1 MTYTPKEARYFYW
14 HCMTAATILEVL
26 EVIERNAAT
35 NVHLNNAVR
44 MATLNA
50 VGRRGISLASPSAA
64 AKIATSTGT
73 GRFKGLLRE
82 HVVPVSVISMRV
94 RKAWSSR
101 ERPTW
106 RELAWLKD
114 EDLQHWAV
122 VDSDYFLDAEAPLSA
137 VVADIVRQSTLLA
150 WVTSADNSEL
160 RSRGLTKRMPE
171 GSDDDPHAR
180 YTACDIKLVDLRLQ
194 PAT

>member
-1 MTYTPKEARYFYW
+1 MTYTPREARHFYW
-14 HCMTAATILEVL
+14 HCMTAATLLEVL
-26 EVIERNAAT
+26 ERNTAT

-64 AKIATSTGT
+64 AKIASSTGP

-94 RKAWSSR
+94 EKAWTSH

-106 RELAWLKD
+106 RELVPWLKD
-114 EDLQHWAV
+114 EDFQHWAV
-122 VDSDYFLDAEAPLSA
+122 VDSDYFLDTQAPLSA
-137 VVADIVRQSTLLA
+137 VVAAIVRQSTHLA

-160 RSRGLTKRMPE
+160 RSRGLTKCMPE
-171 GSDDDPHAR
+171 SSDDDPHAR
-180 YTACDIKLVDLRLQ
+180 YTACGIKLVDLRSQ